1 MSYELILRASYE
13 NNKEV
18 LYKSSNING
27 DFVIRGY
34 TNSNDAPP
42 LHRAGIINDAC
53 FNLLS
58 STNTYPNVS
67 IDTINTSN
75 ATLASEDFTISFW
88 CNIQKDSIAQNTV
101 LFSATDGDNYS
112 WSTTKG
118 TFLLLGNPVR
128 LLYDNTT
135 YLTSKNTLKLV
146 DGKNHFICIERKNDT
161 LYVFIDG
168 KLEIEDDITTRF
180 GVAHY
185 PFANVKFSVG
195 NGGAEDSD
203 GTRTLKRSML
213 VDGYTLIKGIC
224 IWDKEFTPPKRDAWD
239 LISNGYLDTTGLAYY
254 HNKIVEYID
263 KNSSVRQNN
272 HLYNKDEIVRFNNV
286 WIKCVLGGTTAS
298 TPPTLTTEEIGT
310 TITDGRV
317 SWEIIGLLYS
327 SNKILDWKPQKG
339 YNKGEMV
346 YYDDILYRAKANIT
360 SGTDFT
366 QEQNNWELVCTQIPE
381 WTSSCYYV
389 QGAIVEH
396 NNKIYKCKTTNSDVA
411 FTESNWTN
419 IGGGSSVEEWKP
431 KKQYNSNDLVINDNK
446 LYLCIQRNM
455 STDSFEDDSNY
466 WVLLSATEHNNYG
479 QVNKLGAK
487 KGDTFNVSVQK
498 TATFSFPPVEVLKL
512 SGVTKGVSENIFD
525 YNSGDG
531 NKFTVN
537 NAVANKSKFII
548 FDGVAKPNNEYKYA
562 LGDYTKMTT
571 NYYRVSE
578 EIDPSEFK
586 TFEKVELIE

>member
-1 MSYELILRASYE
+1 MSYELILRATYE

-18 LYKSSNING
+18 LYKSPNING
-27 DFVIRGY
+27 DFVIHGY

-88 CNIQKDSIAQNTV
+88 CNIQKDNIAQNTV
-101 LFSATDGDNYS
+101 LFSATDGHNYS
-112 WSTTKG
+112 WSATKG

-146 DGKNHFICIERKNDT
+146 DGQNHFICIERKNDT

-168 KLEIEDDITTRF
+168 KLEIEDDIATRF

-185 PFANVKFSVG
+185 PFANVNFSVG
-195 NGGAEDSD
+195 NGSAEDSD

-224 IWDKEFTPPKRDAWD
+224 IWDKEFTPPKRDTWD

-254 HNKIVEYID
+254 HNNIVEYIN

-286 WIKCVLGGTTAS
+286 WIKCMLGGTTAS

-310 TITDGRV
+310 TITDGNV

-327 SNKILDWKPQKG
+327 SNKILDWKPKKG

-346 YYDDILYRAKANIT
+346 YYDNILYRAKANIT

-389 QGAIVEH
+389 QGAIVEY

-431 KKQYNSNDLVINDNK
+431 KKQYNTNDIVINDNK

-455 STDSFEDDSNY
+455 STESFEDDTNY

-487 KGDTFNVSVQK
+487 KGDTFDVSVQK

-562 LGDYTKMTT
+562 LGDYVKMTT
-571 NYYRVSE
+571 NYYRISE

>member
-18 LYKSSNING
+18 LYKSPNING
-27 DFVIRGY
+27 DFVIHGY
-34 TNSNDAPP
+34 TSSNDAPP

-58 STNTYPNVS
+58 STNTHPNVS

-88 CNIQKDSIAQNTV
+88 CNIQKDSVAQNTV
-101 LFSATDGDNYS
+101 LFSATDGNNYS
-112 WSTTKG
+112 WSATKG

-146 DGKNHFICIERKNDT
+146 DGQNHFICIERKNDT

-168 KLEIEDDITTRF
+168 KLEIEDDIATRF

-203 GTRTLKRSML
+203 GTKTLKRSML

-224 IWDKEFTPPKRDAWD
+224 IWDKEFTPPKRDTWD

-286 WIKCVLGGTTAS
+286 WIKCMLGGTTAS

-310 TITDGRV
+310 TITDGGV

-327 SNKILDWKPQKG
+327 SNKILDWKPKKG

-346 YYDDILYRAKANIT
+346 YFDDILYRAKANIT

-381 WTSSCYYV
+381 WTSSCYY
-389 QGAIVEH
+389 H
-396 NNKIYKCKTTNSDVA
+396 
-411 FTESNWTN
+411 
-419 IGGGSSVEEWKP
+419 
-431 KKQYNSNDLVINDNK
+431 
-446 LYLCIQRNM
+446 
-455 STDSFEDDSNY
+455 
-466 WVLLSATEHNNYG
+466 
-479 QVNKLGAK
+479 
-487 KGDTFNVSVQK
+487 
-498 TATFSFPPVEVLKL
+498 
-512 SGVTKGVSENIFD
+512 
-525 YNSGDG
+525 
-531 NKFTVN
+531 
-537 NAVANKSKFII
+537 
-548 FDGVAKPNNEYKYA
+548 
-562 LGDYTKMTT
+562 
-571 NYYRVSE
+571 
-578 EIDPSEFK
+578 
-586 TFEKVELIE
+586 

>member
-1 MSYELILRASYE
+1 MDYTLALRAI
-13 NNKEV
+13 
-18 LYKSSNING
+18 YKHGKVEIYKDSNING
-27 DFVIRGY
+27 EFGIYKSSVLS
-34 TNSNDAPP
+34 NSSVPIEK
-42 LHRAGIINDAC
+42 AGIIGDGS
-53 FNLLS
+53 FNLGTDYEI
-58 STNTYPNVS
+58 STKS
-67 IDTINTSN
+67 TSN
-75 ATLASEDFTISFW
+75 FSLGDSDFTLSFW
-88 CNIQKDSIAQNTV
+88 FNVEASAGNNTV
-101 LFSATDGDNYS
+101 LLSVANNNSLATA
-112 WSTTKG
+112 G
-118 TFLLLGNPVR
+118 TFMLLCNPLR
-128 LLYDNTT
+128 LAIQNNVYIDATE
-135 YLTSKNTLKLV
+135 TLNLA
-146 DGKNHFICIERKNDT
+146 DGKNHFISIVRKGDIF
-161 LYVFIDG
+161 YVFIDG
-168 KLEIEDDITTRF
+168 KKEIEDNLETRYKTKGF
-180 GVAHY
+180 SFPVTD
-185 PFANVKFSVG
+185 FAINSG
-195 NGGAEDSD
+195 SCNDSD
-203 GTRTLKRSML
+203 NTPTIKRNIKIDSFSL
-213 VDGYTLIKGIC
+213 IQGVGLWTDNFTVPSLDVWDGMSQG
-224 IWDKEFTPPKRDAWD
+224 F
-239 LISNGYLDTTGLAYY
+239 LDTNGLKHY
-254 HNKIVEYID
+254 HKKIVEYIN

-286 WIKCVLGGTTAS
+286 WIKCMLGGTTAS
-298 TPPTLTTEEIGT
+298 TPPTLETEEIGT
-310 TITDGRV
+310 TITDGGV

-346 YYDDILYRAKANIT
+346 YYDNILYRAKANIT

-381 WTSSCYYV
+381 WTSSCFYK
-389 QGAIVEH
+389 QGAIVEY

-431 KKQYNSNDLVINDNK
+431 KKQYNNNDLVINDNK

-455 STDSFEDDSNY
+455 STESFEDDANY

-487 KGDTFNVSVQK
+487 KGDTFDVSVQK

-512 SGVTKGVSENIFD
+512 SGVTKGVSKNIFD
-525 YNSGDG
+525 YDSGDG
-531 NKFTVN
+531 KRFTIN
-537 NAVANKSKFII
+537 NTIASKSKFII

-586 TFEKVELIE
+586 TFEKVELIG

>member
-1 MSYELILRASYE
+1 MEYTLALRAI
-13 NNKEV
+13 
-18 LYKSSNING
+18 YKHGKVETYKDSNING
-27 DFVIRGY
+27 EFGIYKSGALS
-34 TNSNDAPP
+34 NSSVPIEK
-42 LHRAGIINDAC
+42 AGIIGDGS
-53 FNLLS
+53 FNLG
-58 STNTYPNVS
+58 TDY
-67 IDTINTSN
+67 
-75 ATLASEDFTISFW
+75 EIS
-88 CNIQKDSIAQNTV
+88 
-101 LFSATDGDNYS
+101 
-112 WSTTKG
+112 TKG
-118 TFLLLGNPVR
+118 TSNFSLGSNDFTLSFWFNIEASTGNNTALLSVANNNSLTTAGTFMLLCNPLR
-128 LLYDNTT
+128 LAIQNNVYIDATE
-135 YLTSKNTLKLV
+135 TLNLA
-146 DGKNHFICIERKNDT
+146 DGKNHFISIVRKGDIF
-161 LYVFIDG
+161 YVFIDG
-168 KLEIEDDITTRF
+168 KKEIEDNLETRYKTKGF
-180 GVAHY
+180 SFPVTD
-185 PFANVKFSVG
+185 FAINSG
-195 NGGAEDSD
+195 SCNDSD
-203 GTRTLKRSML
+203 NTPTIKRKMKVDSFSLIQGAGLWTENFTVPSLDVWDGMSQGFLDVNGLKH
-213 VDGYTLIKGIC
+213 
-224 IWDKEFTPPKRDAWD
+224 
-239 LISNGYLDTTGLAYY
+239 Y
-254 HNKIVEYID
+254 HKKIVEYIN

-272 HLYNKDEIVRFNNV
+272 HLYNKDEIVRFNDI
-286 WIKCVLGGTTAS
+286 WIRCVLGGTTAS

-310 TITDGRV
+310 TITDGGV

-389 QGAIVEH
+389 QGAIVEY

-431 KKQYNSNDLVINDNK
+431 KKQYNNNDLVINDNK

>member
-18 LYKSSNING
+18 LYKSPNING
-27 DFVIRGY
+27 DFVISGY
-34 TNSNDAPP
+34 TSSNDAPP

-88 CNIQKDSIAQNTV
+88 CNIQKDSVAQNTV
-101 LFSATDGDNYS
+101 LFSATDGHNYS

-146 DGKNHFICIERKNDT
+146 DGQNHFICIERKNDT

-168 KLEIEDDITTRF
+168 KLEIEDDIAKRF

-185 PFANVKFSVG
+185 PFASVKFSVG

-203 GTRTLKRSML
+203 GTKTLKRNML

-224 IWDKEFTPPKRDAWD
+224 VWDKEFTPPKRDTWD
-239 LISNGYLDTTGLAYY
+239 LISNGYLDTTGLAHY

-286 WIKCVLGGTTAS
+286 WIKCMLGGTTAS

-346 YYDDILYRAKANIT
+346 YYDNILYRAKANIT

-455 STDSFEDDSNY
+455 STESFEDDSNY
-466 WVLLSATEHNNYG
+466 WLLLSATEHNNYG

-487 KGDTFNVSVQK
+487 KGDTFDVSVQK

-512 SGVTKGVSENIFD
+512 SGVTKDVSENIFD

-531 NKFTVN
+531 KRFTIN
-537 NAVANKSKFII
+537 NTIASKSKFII

>member
-18 LYKSSNING
+18 LYKSPNING

-34 TNSNDAPP
+34 TNPNDAPP

-88 CNIQKDSIAQNTV
+88 CNIQKDSVAQNTV
-101 LFSATDGDNYS
+101 LFSATDGHNYS
-112 WSTTKG
+112 WSATKG

-146 DGKNHFICIERKNDT
+146 NGQNHFICIERKNDT

-168 KLEIEDDITTRF
+168 KLEIEDDIATRF

-185 PFANVKFSVG
+185 PFANVSFSVG

-254 HNKIVEYID
+254 HNKIVEYIN

-272 HLYNKDEIVRFNNV
+272 HLYNKDEIVKFNNV
-286 WIKCVLGGTTAS
+286 WIKCMLGGTTAS

-310 TITDGRV
+310 TITDGGV

-346 YYDDILYRAKANIT
+346 YFDNILYRAKANIT

>member
-18 LYKSSNING
+18 LYKSPNING

-34 TNSNDAPP
+34 TNLNDAPP

-88 CNIQKDSIAQNTV
+88 CNIQKDSVAQNTV
-101 LFSATDGDNYS
+101 LFSATDGHNYS
-112 WSTTKG
+112 WSATKG

-146 DGKNHFICIERKNDT
+146 DGQNHFICIERKNDT

-168 KLEIEDDITTRF
+168 KLEIEDDIATRF

-185 PFANVKFSVG
+185 PFANVSFSVG

-272 HLYNKDEIVRFNNV
+272 HLYNKDEIVKFNNV
-286 WIKCVLGGTTAS
+286 WIKCMLGGTTAS

-346 YYDDILYRAKANIT
+346 YFDNILYRAKANIT

-411 FTESNWTN
+411 FTESNWVN

-466 WVLLSATEHNNYG
+466 WLLLSATEHNNYG

>member
-1 MSYELILRASYE
+1 MSYELILRATYE

-18 LYKSSNING
+18 LYKSPNING

-34 TNSNDAPP
+34 TSSNDAPP

-88 CNIQKDSIAQNTV
+88 CNIQKDSVAQNTV
-101 LFSATDGDNYS
+101 LFSATDGNNYS

-168 KLEIEDDITTRF
+168 KLEIEDDIATRF

-195 NGGAEDSD
+195 NGSAEDSD
-203 GTRTLKRSML
+203 GTKTLKRSML

-239 LISNGYLDTTGLAYY
+239 LISNGYLDTTGLAHY
-254 HNKIVEYID
+254 HNKIVEYIN

-272 HLYNKDEIVRFNNV
+272 HLYNKDEVVKFNNV
-286 WIKCVLGGTTAS
+286 WIKCTKGGTTAS
-298 TPPTLTTEEIGT
+298 TAPTPSSQDVGT
-310 TITDGRV
+310 TIIDGGAE
-317 SWEIIGLLYS
+317 WEIIALIET
-327 SNKILDWKPQKG
+327 SNKILDWKSNKV
-339 YNKGEMV
+339 YNIGEMV
-346 YYDDILYRAKANIT
+346 YYGNILYKANTSFT
-360 SGTDFT
+360 SGTDF
-366 QEQNNWELVCTQIPE
+366 QNEESSWDLVCAQIPS
-381 WTSSCYYV
+381 WKDNTFYK

-396 NNKIYKCKTTNSDVA
+396 NNKIYKCKTTNSNVA

-455 STDSFEDDSNY
+455 STESFEDDINY
-466 WVLLSATEHNNYG
+466 WLLLSATEHNNYG

-487 KGDTFNVSVQK
+487 KGDTFDVSVQK

-548 FDGVAKPNNEYKYA
+548 FDGVAKPNNEYKYT

>member
-1 MSYELILRASYE
+1 MDYTLALRA
-13 NNKEV
+13 V
-18 LYKSSNING
+18 YKHGKVETYKDSNING
-27 DFVIRGY
+27 EFGIYKSGALS
-34 TNSNDAPP
+34 NSSVPIEK
-42 LHRAGIINDAC
+42 AGIIGDGS
-53 FNLLS
+53 FNLGTNYEI
-58 STNTYPNVS
+58 STKG
-67 IDTINTSN
+67 TSN
-75 ATLASEDFTISFW
+75 FSLGSNDFTLSFW
-88 CNIQKDSIAQNTV
+88 FNIEASTGNNTV
-101 LFSATDGDNYS
+101 LLSIANNNSLTIA
-112 WSTTKG
+112 G
-118 TFLLLGNPVR
+118 TFMLLCNPLR
-128 LLYDNTT
+128 LAIQNNVYIEATE
-135 YLTSKNTLKLV
+135 TLNLA
-146 DGKNHFICIERKNDT
+146 DGKNHFISIVRKGDIF
-161 LYVFIDG
+161 YVFIDG
-168 KLEIEDDITTRF
+168 KKEIEDNLETRYRTKGFNFPITD
-180 GVAHY
+180 
-185 PFANVKFSVG
+185 FAIN
-195 NGGAEDSD
+195 NGSCNDSD
-203 GTRTLKRSML
+203 NTPTIKRNMKVDSFSLIQGAGLWTETFTVPTLD
-213 VDGYTLIKGIC
+213 VWDGMSQG
-224 IWDKEFTPPKRDAWD
+224 F
-239 LISNGYLDTTGLAYY
+239 LDTNGLKHY
-254 HNKIVEYID
+254 HEKIVEYIN

-272 HLYNKDEIVRFNNV
+272 HLYNKDEIVKFNNV
-286 WIKCVLGGTTAS
+286 WIKCMLGGTTAS

-310 TITDGRV
+310 TITDGGV

-346 YYDDILYRAKANIT
+346 YYDNILYRAKANIT

-431 KKQYNSNDLVINDNK
+431 KKQYNTNDIVINDNK

-455 STDSFEDDSNY
+455 STQAFEDDADY
-466 WVLLSATEHNNYG
+466 WLLLSATEHNNYG

-487 KGDTFNVSVQK
+487 KGDTFDVSVQK
-498 TATFSFPPVEVLKL
+498 TKTFSFPPVEVLKL

-525 YNSGDG
+525 YDSGDG

-537 NAVANKSKFII
+537 NTVANKSKFII

-562 LGDYTKMTT
+562 LGDYVKMTT

>member
-1 MSYELILRASYE
+1 MEYTLALRAI
-13 NNKEV
+13 
-18 LYKSSNING
+18 YKHGKVETYKDSNING
-27 DFVIRGY
+27 EFGIYKSGALS
-34 TNSNDAPP
+34 NSSVPIEK
-42 LHRAGIINDAC
+42 AGIIGDGS
-53 FNLLS
+53 FNLGTDYEI
-58 STNTYPNVS
+58 STKG
-67 IDTINTSN
+67 TSN
-75 ATLASEDFTISFW
+75 FSLGSNDFTLSFW
-88 CNIQKDSIAQNTV
+88 FNIEASTGKNTV
-101 LFSATDGDNYS
+101 LLSVANNNS
-112 WSTTKG
+112 LTTAG
-118 TFLLLGNPVR
+118 TFMLLCNPLR
-128 LLYDNTT
+128 LAIQNNVYIDATE
-135 YLTSKNTLKLV
+135 TLNLA
-146 DGKNHFICIERKNDT
+146 DGKNHFISIVRKGDIF
-161 LYVFIDG
+161 YVFIDG
-168 KLEIEDDITTRF
+168 KKEIEDNLETRYKTKGF
-180 GVAHY
+180 SFPVTD
-185 PFANVKFSVG
+185 FAINSGSCNDSDNTPTIKRNMKVDSFSLIQG
-195 NGGAEDSD
+195 AGLWAEDFTVPSLD
-203 GTRTLKRSML
+203 VWDSMSQ
-213 VDGYTLIKGIC
+213 G
-224 IWDKEFTPPKRDAWD
+224 F
-239 LISNGYLDTTGLAYY
+239 LDTNGLKHY
-254 HNKIVEYID
+254 HKKIVEYIN

-272 HLYNKDEIVRFNNV
+272 HLYNKDEIVRFNDV
-286 WIKCVLGGTTAS
+286 WIRCVLGGTTAS
-298 TPPTLTTEEIGT
+298 TPPTLETEEIGT
-310 TITDGRV
+310 TITDGNV

-327 SNKILDWKPQKG
+327 SNKILDWKQKKG

-346 YYDDILYRAKANIT
+346 YYDNILYRAKANIT

-366 QEQNNWELVCTQIPE
+366 QEQNNWELVCTQIPT

-389 QGAIVEH
+389 QGAIVEY

-431 KKQYNSNDLVINDNK
+431 KKQYNTNDIVINDNK
-446 LYLCIQRNM
+446 LYLCIQKNM
-455 STDSFEDDSNY
+455 STENFEDDTNY
-466 WVLLSATEHNNYG
+466 WILLSATEHNNYG

-487 KGDTFNVSVQK
+487 KGDTFDVSVQK

-548 FDGVAKPNNEYKYA
+548 FDGVAKPNNEYEYA

>member
-1 MSYELILRASYE
+1 MSYELLLRASYE

-18 LYKSSNING
+18 LYKSPNIDG

-34 TNSNDAPP
+34 TNPNDAPP

-58 STNTYPNVS
+58 STNTYPSVS

-101 LFSATDGDNYS
+101 LFSATDGNNYS

-146 DGKNHFICIERKNDT
+146 DGQNHFICIERKNDT

-168 KLEIEDDITTRF
+168 KLEIEDDIATRF

-224 IWDKEFTPPKRDAWD
+224 IWDKEFTPPKRDTWD

-286 WIKCVLGGTTAS
+286 WIKCMLGGTTAS

-310 TITDGRV
+310 TIADGGV

-346 YYDDILYRAKANIT
+346 YYDNILYRAKANIT

-389 QGAIVEH
+389 QGAIVEYH
-396 NNKIYKCKTTNSDVA
+396 NKIYKCKTTNSDVA

-431 KKQYNSNDLVINDNK
+431 KKQYNNNDLVINDNK

-466 WVLLSATEHNNYG
+466 WLLLSATEHNNYG

-562 LGDYTKMTT
+562 LGDYAKMTT

>member
-1 MSYELILRASYE
+1 LEYTLALRAI
-13 NNKEV
+13 
-18 LYKSSNING
+18 YKHSKVETYKDSNING
-27 DFVIRGY
+27 EFGIYKSG
-34 TNSNDAPP
+34 TLSNSSVPIEK
-42 LHRAGIINDAC
+42 AGIIGDGS
-53 FNLLS
+53 FNL
-58 STNTYPNVS
+58 STDYEISTKG
-67 IDTINTSN
+67 TSN
-75 ATLASEDFTISFW
+75 FSLGSSDFTLSFW
-88 CNIQKDSIAQNTV
+88 FNTEASTGKNTV
-101 LFSATDGDNYS
+101 LLSVANNNS
-112 WSTTKG
+112 LTTAG
-118 TFLLLGNPVR
+118 TFMLLCNPLR
-128 LLYDNTT
+128 LAIQNNIYIDATE
-135 YLTSKNTLKLV
+135 TLNLA
-146 DGKNHFICIERKNDT
+146 DGKNHFISIVRKGDMF
-161 LYVFIDG
+161 YVFIDG
-168 KLEIEDDITTRF
+168 KKEIEDNLETRYKIKDF
-180 GVAHY
+180 SFPVTD
-185 PFANVKFSVG
+185 FAINSG
-195 NGGAEDSD
+195 SCNDSD
-203 GTRTLKRSML
+203 NTPTIKRKMKVDSFSLIQGAGLWTENFTVPSLDVWDGMSQGFLDANGLKH
-213 VDGYTLIKGIC
+213 
-224 IWDKEFTPPKRDAWD
+224 
-239 LISNGYLDTTGLAYY
+239 Y
-254 HNKIVEYID
+254 HEKIVEYIN

-272 HLYNKDEIVRFNNV
+272 HLYNKDDIVRFNDV
-286 WIKCVLGGTTAS
+286 WIRCVLGGTTAS

-310 TITDGRV
+310 TITDGGV

-327 SNKILDWKPQKG
+327 SNKILDWNPEKG

-346 YYDDILYRAKANIT
+346 YYDNILYRAKANIT

-389 QGAIVEH
+389 QGAIVEY

-455 STDSFEDDSNY
+455 STQSFEDDSNY

-487 KGDTFNVSVQK
+487 KGDTFDVSVQK

-512 SGVTKGVSENIFD
+512 SGVTKGVSKNIFD
-525 YNSGDG
+525 YDSGDG
-531 NKFTVN
+531 KKFTVN

-562 LGDYTKMTT
+562 LSDYTKMTT

>member
-1 MSYELILRASYE
+1 MEYTLALRAI
-13 NNKEV
+13 
-18 LYKSSNING
+18 YKHGKVETYKDNNING
-27 DFVIRGY
+27 EFGIYKAGALS
-34 TNSNDAPP
+34 NSSVPIEK
-42 LHRAGIINDAC
+42 AGIIGDGS
-53 FNLLS
+53 FNLGTNYEI
-58 STNTYPNVS
+58 STK
-67 IDTINTSN
+67 DTSN
-75 ATLASEDFTISFW
+75 FSLGSNDFTLSFW
-88 CNIQKDSIAQNTV
+88 FNIEASTGNNTV
-101 LFSATDGDNYS
+101 LLSVANNNS
-112 WSTTKG
+112 LTTAG
-118 TFLLLGNPVR
+118 TFMLLCNPLR
-128 LLYDNTT
+128 LAIQNNVYIDATE
-135 YLTSKNTLKLV
+135 TLNLA
-146 DGKNHFICIERKNDT
+146 DSKNHFISIVRKGDIF
-161 LYVFIDG
+161 YVFIDG
-168 KLEIEDDITTRF
+168 KKKIEDNLETRYKTKDF
-180 GVAHY
+180 RFPVTD
-185 PFANVKFSVG
+185 FAINSG
-195 NGGAEDSD
+195 SCNDSD
-203 GTRTLKRSML
+203 NTPTIKRKMK
-213 VDGYTLIKGIC
+213 VDSFSLIQGAGLWTENFTVPSLDV
-224 IWDKEFTPPKRDAWD
+224 WDGMSQGFLDA
-239 LISNGYLDTTGLAYY
+239 TGLKHY
-254 HNKIVEYID
+254 HKKIVEYIN
-263 KNSSVRQNN
+263 KNSIVRQNN
-272 HLYNKDEIVRFNNV
+272 HLYNKDDIVRFNDV
-286 WIKCVLGGTTAS
+286 WIRCVLGGTTAS
-298 TPPTLTTEEIGT
+298 IPPTLTTEEIGT
-310 TITDGRV
+310 TITDGGV

-431 KKQYNSNDLVINDNK
+431 KKQYNNNDLVINDNK
-446 LYLCIQRNM
+446 LYLCIQKNM

-466 WVLLSATEHNNYG
+466 WLLLSATEQNNYG

-487 KGDTFNVSVQK
+487 KGDTFDVSVQK

-512 SGVTKGVSENIFD
+512 SGVTKGVSKNVFD
-525 YNSGDG
+525 YDSGDG
-531 NKFTVN
+531 KRFTIN
-537 NAVANKSKFII
+537 NTIASKSKFII

>member
-1 MSYELILRASYE
+1 MDYTLALRAI
-13 NNKEV
+13 
-18 LYKSSNING
+18 YKHGKVETYKDSNING
-27 DFVIRGY
+27 EFGIY
-34 TNSNDAPP
+34 KSSALSNSSVPIEK
-42 LHRAGIINDAC
+42 AGIIGDGS
-53 FNLLS
+53 FNLGTDYEI
-58 STNTYPNVS
+58 STKS
-67 IDTINTSN
+67 TSN
-75 ATLASEDFTISFW
+75 FSLGSNDFTLSFW
-88 CNIQKDSIAQNTV
+88 FNIEASTGNNTV
-101 LFSATDGDNYS
+101 LLSVANNNS
-112 WSTTKG
+112 LTTAG
-118 TFLLLGNPVR
+118 TFMLLCNPLR
-128 LLYDNTT
+128 LAIQNNVYIDATE
-135 YLTSKNTLKLV
+135 TLNLA
-146 DGKNHFICIERKNDT
+146 DSKNHFISIVRKGDIF
-161 LYVFIDG
+161 YVFVDG
-168 KLEIEDDITTRF
+168 KKEIEDNLETRYKTKDF
-180 GVAHY
+180 SFPVTD
-185 PFANVKFSVG
+185 FAVNSG
-195 NGGAEDSD
+195 SCNDSD
-203 GTRTLKRSML
+203 NTPTIKRKMK
-213 VDGYTLIKGIC
+213 VDSFSLIQGAGLWTDNFTVPSLDV
-224 IWDKEFTPPKRDAWD
+224 WDGMSQGF
-239 LISNGYLDTTGLAYY
+239 LDTNGLKHY
-254 HNKIVEYID
+254 HNKIVEYIN

-272 HLYNKDEIVRFNNV
+272 HLYNKEEIVRFNDV
-286 WIKCVLGGTTAS
+286 WIRCVLGGTTAS

-310 TITDGRV
+310 TITDGGV

-327 SNKILDWKPQKG
+327 SNKILDWKPKKG

-455 STDSFEDDSNY
+455 STDSFEDDADY
-466 WVLLSATEHNNYG
+466 WLLLSATEHNNYG

-487 KGDTFNVSVQK
+487 KGDTFDVSVQK

-512 SGVTKGVSENIFD
+512 SGVTKGVSKNIFD

-537 NAVANKSKFII
+537 NAVAGKSKFII

>member
-1 MSYELILRASYE
+1 MDYTLALRAI
-13 NNKEV
+13 
-18 LYKSSNING
+18 YKHGKVEIYKDSNING
-27 DFVIRGY
+27 EFGIYKSG
-34 TNSNDAPP
+34 TLSNSSVPIEK
-42 LHRAGIINDAC
+42 AGIIGDGS
-53 FNLLS
+53 FNLGTDYEI
-58 STNTYPNVS
+58 STKG
-67 IDTINTSN
+67 TSN
-75 ATLASEDFTISFW
+75 FSLGSNDFTLSFW
-88 CNIQKDSIAQNTV
+88 FNIEASAGNNTV
-101 LFSATDGDNYS
+101 LLSVANNNS
-112 WSTTKG
+112 LTTAG
-118 TFLLLGNPVR
+118 TFMLLCNPLR
-128 LLYDNTT
+128 LAIQNNVYIDATE
-135 YLTSKNTLKLV
+135 TLNLA
-146 DGKNHFICIERKNDT
+146 DGKNHFISIVRKGDIF
-161 LYVFIDG
+161 YVFIDG
-168 KLEIEDDITTRF
+168 KKEIEDNLETRYKTKGF
-180 GVAHY
+180 SFPVTD
-185 PFANVKFSVG
+185 FAINSG
-195 NGGAEDSD
+195 SCNDSD
-203 GTRTLKRSML
+203 NTPTIKRKMKVDSFSLIQDAGLWTDNFTVPSLDVWDGMSQGFLDANGLKH
-213 VDGYTLIKGIC
+213 
-224 IWDKEFTPPKRDAWD
+224 
-239 LISNGYLDTTGLAYY
+239 Y
-254 HNKIVEYID
+254 HKKIVEYIN

-272 HLYNKDEIVRFNNV
+272 HLYNKDEIVRFNDV

-310 TITDGRV
+310 TITDGGV

-346 YYDDILYRAKANIT
+346 YFDNILYRAKANIT

-366 QEQNNWELVCTQIPE
+366 QEQSNWELVCTQIPE

-389 QGAIVEH
+389 QGAIVEY

-431 KKQYNSNDLVINDNK
+431 KKQYNNNDLIINDNK

-487 KGDTFNVSVQK
+487 KGDTFDVSVQK

-512 SGVTKGVSENIFD
+512 SGVTKGVSKNIFD
-525 YNSGDG
+525 YDSGDG
-531 NKFTVN
+531 KRFTIN
-537 NAVANKSKFII
+537 NTIASKSKFII
-548 FDGVAKPNNEYKYA
+548 FDGVAKPNNEYKYT

>member
-1 MSYELILRASYE
+1 MEYTLALRAI
-13 NNKEV
+13 
-18 LYKSSNING
+18 YKHGKVETYKDSNING
-27 DFVIRGY
+27 EFGIYKSGALSNSSVPIERVGVIGDGSFILGTDY
-34 TNSNDAPP
+34 EISTKGTSNFSLGSNDFT
-42 LHRAGIINDAC
+42 LSFW
-53 FNLLS
+53 FNLQ
-58 STNTYPNVS
+58 
-67 IDTINTSN
+67 
-75 ATLASEDFTISFW
+75 ASAG
-88 CNIQKDSIAQNTV
+88 NNTV
-101 LFSATDGDNYS
+101 LLSVANNNS
-112 WSTTKG
+112 LTTAG
-118 TFLLLGNPVR
+118 TFMLLCNPLR
-128 LLYDNTT
+128 LAIQNNVYIDATE
-135 YLTSKNTLKLV
+135 TLNLA
-146 DGKNHFICIERKNDT
+146 DSKNHFISIVRKGDIF
-161 LYVFIDG
+161 YVFIDG
-168 KLEIEDDITTRF
+168 KKEIEDNLETRYKIKNF
-180 GVAHY
+180 NFPVTD
-185 PFANVKFSVG
+185 FAINSG
-195 NGGAEDSD
+195 SCNDSD
-203 GTRTLKRSML
+203 STPTIKRNMK
-213 VDGYTLIKGIC
+213 VDSFSLIQGAGLWTDNFTVPSLD
-224 IWDKEFTPPKRDAWD
+224 IWDGMSQGF
-239 LISNGYLDTTGLAYY
+239 LDTTGLEHY
-254 HNKIVEYID
+254 HKKIVEYID

-272 HLYNKDEIVRFNNV
+272 HLYNKNEIVRFNNV
-286 WIKCVLGGTTAS
+286 WIKCMLGGTTAS

-310 TITDGRV
+310 TITDGGV

-346 YYDDILYRAKANIT
+346 YYDNILYRAKANIT

-366 QEQNNWELVCTQIPE
+366 QEQNNWELVCTQIPT

-389 QGAIVEH
+389 QGVIVEY

-455 STDSFEDDSNY
+455 STESFEDDSSY
-466 WVLLSATEHNNYG
+466 WALLSATEHNNYG

-487 KGDTFNVSVQK
+487 KGDTFDVSVQK
-498 TATFSFPPVEVLKL
+498 TSTFSFPPVEVLKL
-512 SGVTKGVSENIFD
+512 SGVTKGVSKNVFD
-525 YNSGDG
+525 YDSGDG
-531 NKFTVN
+531 KRFTIN
-537 NAVANKSKFII
+537 NTIASKSKFII

>member
-18 LYKSSNING
+18 LYKSPNING

-101 LFSATDGDNYS
+101 LFSATDGNNYS

-135 YLTSKNTLKLV
+135 HLTSKNTLKLV
-146 DGKNHFICIERKNDT
+146 DGQNHFICIERKNDT

-168 KLEIEDDITTRF
+168 KLEIEDDIETRF

-195 NGGAEDSD
+195 NGSAEDSD

-224 IWDKEFTPPKRDAWD
+224 IWDKEFTPPKRDTWD

-254 HNKIVEYID
+254 HNKIVEYIN

-286 WIKCVLGGTTAS
+286 WIKCILGGTTAS

-562 LGDYTKMTT
+562 LGDYVKMTT

>member
-1 MSYELILRASYE
+1 MDYTLALRAI
-13 NNKEV
+13 
-18 LYKSSNING
+18 YKHGKVETYKDSNING
-27 DFVIRGY
+27 EFGIYKAGALS
-34 TNSNDAPP
+34 NSSVQIEK
-42 LHRAGIINDAC
+42 AGIIGDGS
-53 FNLLS
+53 FNLG
-58 STNTYPNVS
+58 TDY
-67 IDTINTSN
+67 
-75 ATLASEDFTISFW
+75 EIS
-88 CNIQKDSIAQNTV
+88 
-101 LFSATDGDNYS
+101 
-112 WSTTKG
+112 TKG
-118 TFLLLGNPVR
+118 TSNFSLGSNDFTLSFWFNIEASTGNNTALLSVANNNSLTTAGTFMLLCNPLR
-128 LLYDNTT
+128 LAIQNNVYIDATE
-135 YLTSKNTLKLV
+135 TLNLA
-146 DGKNHFICIERKNDT
+146 DGKNHFISIVRKGDIF
-161 LYVFIDG
+161 YVFIDG
-168 KLEIEDDITTRF
+168 KKEIEDNLETRYKTKGF
-180 GVAHY
+180 SFPVTD
-185 PFANVKFSVG
+185 FAINSG
-195 NGGAEDSD
+195 SCNDSD
-203 GTRTLKRSML
+203 NTPTIKRNMKVDSFSLIQGIGLWTENFTVPSLDVWDGMSQGFLDINGLKH
-213 VDGYTLIKGIC
+213 
-224 IWDKEFTPPKRDAWD
+224 
-239 LISNGYLDTTGLAYY
+239 Y
-254 HNKIVEYID
+254 HKKIVEYIN

-272 HLYNKDEIVRFNNV
+272 HLYNKDEIVRFNDV
-286 WIKCVLGGTTAS
+286 WIRCVLGGTTAS

-310 TITDGRV
+310 TITDGGV

-327 SNKILDWKPQKG
+327 SNKILDWKPKKG

-346 YYDDILYRAKANIT
+346 YYDNILYRAKANIT

-389 QGAIVEH
+389 QGTIVEH

-411 FTESNWTN
+411 FTESNWIN

-487 KGDTFNVSVQK
+487 KGDTFDVSVQK

-525 YNSGDG
+525 YDSGDG
-531 NKFTVN
+531 VKFTVN

-548 FDGVAKPNNEYKYA
+548 FDGVAKPNNEYKYT

>member
-18 LYKSSNING
+18 LYKSPNIDG

-88 CNIQKDSIAQNTV
+88 CNIQKDSVAQNTV
-101 LFSATDGDNYS
+101 LFSATDGNNYS
-112 WSTTKG
+112 WSATKG

-146 DGKNHFICIERKNDT
+146 DGQNHFICIERKNDT

-168 KLEIEDDITTRF
+168 KLEIEDDIATRF

-185 PFANVKFSVG
+185 PFANVNFSVG
-195 NGGAEDSD
+195 NGSAEDSD
-203 GTRTLKRSML
+203 GTKTLKRSML

-346 YYDDILYRAKANIT
+346 YYDSILYRAKANIT

-396 NNKIYKCKTTNSDVA
+396 SNKIYKCKTTNSDVA

-466 WVLLSATEHNNYG
+466 WLLLSATEHNNYG

>member
-18 LYKSSNING
+18 LYKSPNING
-27 DFVIRGY
+27 DFVIHGY

-67 IDTINTSN
+67 IDTIGTSN

-88 CNIQKDSIAQNTV
+88 CNIQKDSVAQNTV
-101 LFSATDGDNYS
+101 LFSATDGYNYS

-118 TFLLLGNPVR
+118 TFLLLGNPLR

-146 DGKNHFICIERKNDT
+146 DGQNHFICIERKNDT

-168 KLEIEDDITTRF
+168 KLEIEDDIETRF

-185 PFANVKFSVG
+185 PFANVAFSVG
-195 NGGAEDSD
+195 NGSTEDSD
-203 GTRTLKRSML
+203 GTKTLKRSML

-254 HNKIVEYID
+254 HNKIVEYIN

-272 HLYNKDEIVRFNNV
+272 RLYNKDETVKFNNV
-286 WIKCVLGGTTAS
+286 WIKCTKGGTTAS
-298 TPPTLTTEEIGT
+298 TPPILQSEDIGT
-310 TITDGRV
+310 TITDGSV

-327 SNKILDWKPQKG
+327 SNKILDWKPKKG

-431 KKQYNSNDLVINDNK
+431 KKQYNTNDIVINDNK

-455 STDSFEDDSNY
+455 STESFEDDSNY
-466 WVLLSATEHNNYG
+466 WLLLSATEHNNYG

-487 KGDTFNVSVQK
+487 KGDTFDVSVQK

-512 SGVTKGVSENIFD
+512 SGVTKGVSKNIFD
-525 YNSGDG
+525 YDSGDG
-531 NKFTVN
+531 KRFTIN
-537 NAVANKSKFII
+537 NTIASKSKFII

>member
-1 MSYELILRASYE
+1 MDYTLALRAI
-13 NNKEV
+13 
-18 LYKSSNING
+18 YKHGKVETYKDSNING
-27 DFVIRGY
+27 EFGIYKSGALS
-34 TNSNDAPP
+34 NSSVPIEK
-42 LHRAGIINDAC
+42 AGIIGDGS
-53 FNLLS
+53 FNLGTNYEI
-58 STNTYPNVS
+58 STKG
-67 IDTINTSN
+67 TSN
-75 ATLASEDFTISFW
+75 FSLGSNDFTLSFW
-88 CNIQKDSIAQNTV
+88 FNIEASTGNNTV
-101 LFSATDGDNYS
+101 LLSIANNNSLTIA
-112 WSTTKG
+112 G
-118 TFLLLGNPVR
+118 TFMLLCNPLR
-128 LLYDNTT
+128 LAIQNNVYIEATE
-135 YLTSKNTLKLV
+135 TLNLA
-146 DGKNHFICIERKNDT
+146 DGKNHFISIVRKGDIF
-161 LYVFIDG
+161 YVFIDG
-168 KLEIEDDITTRF
+168 KKEIEDNLETRYRTKGFNFPITD
-180 GVAHY
+180 
-185 PFANVKFSVG
+185 FAIN
-195 NGGAEDSD
+195 NGSCNDSD
-203 GTRTLKRSML
+203 NTPTIKRNMKVDSFSLIQGAGLWTENFTVPTLD
-213 VDGYTLIKGIC
+213 VWDGMSQG
-224 IWDKEFTPPKRDAWD
+224 F
-239 LISNGYLDTTGLAYY
+239 LDTNGLKHY
-254 HNKIVEYID
+254 HKKIVEYIN

-272 HLYNKDEIVRFNNV
+272 HLYNKDEIVKFNNV
-286 WIKCVLGGTTAS
+286 WIKCMLGGTTAS

-310 TITDGRV
+310 TITDGGV

-346 YYDDILYRAKANIT
+346 YYNNILYRAKANIT

-431 KKQYNSNDLVINDNK
+431 QKQYNTNDIVINDNK

-455 STDSFEDDSNY
+455 STQAFEDDADY
-466 WVLLSATEHNNYG
+466 WLLLSATEHNNYG

-487 KGDTFNVSVQK
+487 KGDTFDVSVQK
-498 TATFSFPPVEVLKL
+498 TKTFSFPPVEVLKL
-512 SGVTKGVSENIFD
+512 SGITKGVSENIFD

-537 NAVANKSKFII
+537 NTVANKSKFII

-578 EIDPSEFK
+578 EIDPAEFK